1 MANGFGQTN
10 FADALLFQQPQLG
23 SLQGLFPGITD
34 PSLTGGQPQFN
45 PGLPQGAAPRTDFL
59 GALELPAPGL
69 AQAQVDSVQ
78 RLQKAAPQGIQ
89 APPQLQDQAAP
100 LGAPLA
106 REGLLAQLQQ
116 NQIGADAAIPQTDSG
131 FGPQGFAP
139 PRSPLPAFNAPEFT
153 PVQGSIGALPPL
165 QGLQGTQSLQGLQG
179 TQQLRPI
186 GQQVPGGQQGGGL
199 VPFSGGAQQKTAAAP
214 QQATRAAQG
223 QPQQPPVTPGQLAGG
238 LGGQIAGGAARDAIG
253 GAIFGGAP
261 AAPTILNA
269 APAAPN
275 LISANFAGSTAAT
288 PGFAAT
294 ALPAA
299 GVVGGVATGAAQ
311 LAGAQEL
318 LSGEKPSAIESAA
331 LFPFTGGFDVLAG
344 LGGAFGSSRA
354 SKERKRRD
362 GFANFLD
369 SRLNNKPFQT
379 TSGAEFDF
387 SEGSRFLTPTER
399 AVGQGD
405 QKIFDVNFDDARAAE
420 AVSLVQPLGRLMAFE
435 AGGTSNFGKSSDDLT
450 GMFTNAVLSS
460 GDPLENA
467 KELYSQLGVTDATKA
482 EALLNNLYQAV
493 DISDE
498 DKAIFMNSVNRVF
511 G

>member
-100 LGAPLA
+100 LGALLA

-131 FGPQGFAP
+131 FGPQGVAPTGFAP
-139 PRSPLPAFNAPEFT
+139 PRPPLPAFNAPEFT

-261 AAPTILNA
+261 AAPVILNA
-269 APAAPN
+269 APAAPT
-275 LISANFAGSTAAT
+275 LLSAGGVSTGATAAA

-294 ALPAA
+294 ALPVAGGIGAA
-299 GVVGGVATGAAQ
+299 ATGLAQFEGAKEILSAINNKGINQSVLSAYKEDNLKNILKSYRLFDYFDYVIGSDNIYAGGKSELGLKLRGMINLKGEEILFVGDTLHDAAVAKQ
-311 LAGAQEL
+311 MEVNCVL
-318 LSGEKPSAIESAA
+318 LSAGHQAKEK
-331 LFPFTGGFDVLAG
+331 LKVNGVTVL
-344 LGGAFGSSRA
+344 
-354 SKERKRRD
+354 
-362 GFANFLD
+362 
-369 SRLNNKPFQT
+369 
-379 TSGAEFDF
+379 
-387 SEGSRFLTPTER
+387 
-399 AVGQGD
+399 
-405 QKIFDVNFDDARAAE
+405 
-420 AVSLVQPLGRLMAFE
+420 
-435 AGGTSNFGKSSDDLT
+435 DDL
-450 GMFTNAVLSS
+450 
-460 GDPLENA
+460 
-467 KELYSQLGVTDATKA
+467 KELKKL
-482 EALLNNLYQAV
+482 
-493 DISDE
+493 
-498 DKAIFMNSVNRVF
+498 IFND
-511 G
+511 